1 MIISIVIL
9 SLFLFRNFFFKSTYL
24 LKSFGELSVDP
35 EIAFTN
41 NKPTFLEFYAEWCE
55 VCKEMAPQVSAF
67 KDEYEKDINFV
78 FLNVDNQKWA
88 NYIQKF
94 AVNGIPQVNLF
105 DKKGNLISTFI
116 GKQDEMK
123 IRESIFNLEKEEKP
137 YEEIINTEFSII
149 QENKKQIEEIMQELH
164 LDIFENLT
172 GQTNREHFEG
182 KVNSILNKTINDTG
196 KIGLSTLDEKNRATN
211 MINSGS
217 KGKATNIAQM
227 VACLGQQNVDGSRIP
242 YGFND
247 RTLPHYYKYD
257 DSSEARGFVENEDN
271 IREEVVIEKI
281 VLDVEEVGVFAPPR
295 LNVFEDEDHQNL
307 FCSNLIKSYHFLHR
321 FLQELKPQYLFQLDD
336 LLLIYQLSR
345 LNQLP

>member
-1 MIISIVIL
+1 LFNLFKIDLFSITLKVQSESREPILKTNLKIMLVLIISIVIISML
-9 SLFLFRNFFFKSTYL
+9 LFKNLFFKSTYL

-123 IRESIFNLEKEEKP
+123 IRKSINNLEKEEKP
-137 YEEIINTEFSII
+137 YEEIINAEFSTI
-149 QENKKQIEEIMQELH
+149 QENKNNE
-164 LDIFENLT
+164 
-172 GQTNREHFEG
+172 
-182 KVNSILNKTINDTG
+182 VN
-196 KIGLSTLDEKNRATN
+196 
-211 MINSGS
+211 
-217 KGKATNIAQM
+217 
-227 VACLGQQNVDGSRIP
+227 
-242 YGFND
+242 
-247 RTLPHYYKYD
+247 
-257 DSSEARGFVENEDN
+257 
-271 IREEVVIEKI
+271 
-281 VLDVEEVGVFAPPR
+281 PR
-295 LNVFEDEDHQNL
+295 SHG
-307 FCSNLIKSYHFLHR
+307 
-321 FLQELKPQYLFQLDD
+321 
-336 LLLIYQLSR
+336 
-345 LNQLP
+345 